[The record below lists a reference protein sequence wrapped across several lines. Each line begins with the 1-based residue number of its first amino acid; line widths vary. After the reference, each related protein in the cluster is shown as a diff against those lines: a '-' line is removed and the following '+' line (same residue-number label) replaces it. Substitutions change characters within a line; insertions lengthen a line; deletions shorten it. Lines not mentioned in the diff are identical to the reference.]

1 MLAVTGAAGEP
12 DDVVDMH
19 GDDSLDDVD
28 LPDFASRSGLIVRL
42 MGSPPALA
50 VASLVIAMAALMTMA
65 AASEIGDVY
74 VNTAK
79 HATTNAFFRLA
90 SGVRLGVS
98 LIALLLA
105 VVAAMRQIPD
115 PLSRYLKSEG
125 DVDADLSA
133 IAAGS
138 AEDVSPWIRTLI
150 GAALVVALLAV
161 LVNGAAFFYALA
173 THSSQNPG
181 FG

>member
-1 MLAVTGAAGEP
+1 ML
-12 DDVVDMH
+12 
-19 GDDSLDDVD
+19 GDNSLDDAD
-28 LPDFASRSGLIVRL
+28 LPDFASRSGLIIRL
-42 MGSPPALA
+42 IASPPALA

-65 AASEIGDVY
+65 AATEIGDVY

-98 LIALLLA
+98 LIAMLLA

-115 PLSRYLKSEG
+115 PLSSYLQSED

-133 IAAGS
+133 IPAGS
-138 AEDVSPWIRTLI
+138 VDEVAQWIRTLI

-161 LVNGAAFFYALA
+161 VVNGAAFFYALA
-173 THSSQNPG
+173 THSSQTPG
-181 FG
+181 FA